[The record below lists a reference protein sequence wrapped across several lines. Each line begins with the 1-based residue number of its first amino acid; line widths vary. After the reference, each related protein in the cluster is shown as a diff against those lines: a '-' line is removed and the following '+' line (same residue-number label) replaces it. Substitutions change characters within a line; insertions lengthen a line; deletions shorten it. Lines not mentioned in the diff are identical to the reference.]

1 MFYTRCY
8 VALIIMRE
16 LIIEI
21 LKKLEH
27 SDYIDP
33 SEHLYDAIK
42 GIKRHLDDDNLDY
55 YIHDFLWGLE
65 NDTVLDVD
73 GVVKE
78 CSNLIHKHR
87 GDVV

>member
-1 MFYTRCY
+1 
-8 VALIIMRE
+8 MRE

-21 LKKLEH
+21 LEKLEH

-33 SEHLYDAIK
+33 AEHLYDAIK
-42 GIKRHLDDDNLDY
+42 VIKRHLDDDNLDY
-55 YIHDFLWGLE
+55 YINDFLWGLE

-78 CSNLIHKHR
+78 CSNLIHKYR
-87 GDVV
+87 GDEA

>member
-1 MFYTRCY
+1 MINNRFN
-8 VALIIMRE
+8 VVIMKE
-16 LIIEI
+16 LIVEI

-33 SEHLYDAIK
+33 AEHLYDAIK
-42 GIKRHLDDDNLDY
+42 IIKRHLDDDNLEY

-65 NDTVLDVD
+65 SSTVIDVD

-78 CSNLIHKHR
+78 CSNLIHQFR
-87 GDVV
+87 GDDV